1 MVTVSVPGKVYLI
14 GEHAVVYGKPAI
26 IAAVGRRVTVNA
38 EPADRVQI
46 IDNQMGSEMDW
57 SVDECLIAGRRANE
71 LWKAGNAA
79 GDFTELFQF
88 TKGDAFK
95 RAAIGTFMNEFGVSS
110 GCALTIES
118 SIPLG
123 SGLGSS
129 SALSVALAAVVAE
142 LNGLSVPR
150 EEVNRLAYLAE
161 RYKHG
166 RPSGGDNTA
175 CCYGGL
181 VWFRKDTPENVI
193 RSLKEEVPYSL
204 EDFVLVY
211 IKEPERTTGE
221 LVSHVRSL
229 DPAVRDPLVDDIS
242 EATHMMRTALK
253 GRDVGSVAGLIDRAW
268 DDLAGLGLSV
278 PEADELVARIRAA
291 GGAAKLCG
299 ACGGGIMLVH
309 STDRARLDQVIK
321 DAGYE
326 PWETELGVEGLRVEH

>member
-1 MVTVSVPGKVYLI
+1 MVTVSVPGKVHLI

-26 IAAVGRRVTVNA
+26 IAAVDRRVTINV

-46 IDNQMGSEMDW
+46 TDHQMDSELDW
-57 SVDECLIAGRRANE
+57 SVDECLIAGRRADK
-71 LWKAGNAA
+71 LWESGKDAGN
-79 GDFTELFQF
+79 FTELFQF

-95 RAAIGTFMNEFGVSS
+95 RAAIGTFMNELGVSN
-110 GCALTIES
+110 GCALTIDS

-129 SALSVALAAVVAE
+129 SALSVALAAAVAE
-142 LNGLSVPR
+142 INGQSVPR
-150 EEVNRLAYLAE
+150 EEINRLAYLAE

-166 RPSGGDNTA
+166 HPSGGDNTA

-221 LVSHVRSL
+221 LVAHVRGL
-229 DPAVRDPLVDDIS
+229 DPGVRDPLMDDIS
-242 EATHMMRTALK
+242 EATHKMRTALK
-253 GRDVGSVAGLIDRAW
+253 ERDVRSVAGLIDRAW
-268 DDLAGLGLSV
+268 DNLAGLGLSV
-278 PEADELVARIRAA
+278 PEADELISRIRAA

-299 ACGGGIMLVH
+299 ACGGGIMLAH
-309 STDRARLDQVIK
+309 SSDRARLDKVIK

-326 PWETELGVEGLRVEH
+326 PWKTDLGVEGLKIEL